1 MKLIRK
7 VKLKFTPVIK
17 VTDQVNLC
25 ILWLLVQVMHGVSFL
40 SCNVTFLIS
49 ISPLC
54 FPMRCINVMKYGHVY
69 IQLC

>member
-17 VTDQVNLC
+17 VADQVNLC

-40 SCNVTFLIS
+40 SYNVTFLIS

-54 FPMRCINVMKYGHVY
+54 FPHEMY
-69 IQLC
+69 

>member
-1 MKLIRK
+1 M
-7 VKLKFTPVIK
+7 KFTPVIK

-25 ILWLLVQVMHGVSFL
+25 ILWLLVQVMHGVSFF

-54 FPMRCINVMKYGHVY
+54 FPHEMY
-69 IQLC
+69 